1 MRWFLMSS
9 PILRGGNLIVTA
21 DGIRDTVRQ
30 VMLPVWSSYYFFT
43 LYANAAN
50 GGAGFDARQLRAD
63 EVAGL
68 PEMDRYLLART
79 RRLVLAA
86 EKSLNEFAISD
97 ACDAVSDFI
106 DVLTNWYIRNTRD
119 RFWNE
124 DASAFNTLY
133 TVLEA
138 FMRVLAPLAPMEAE
152 SVWRGLTGGESV
164 HLADWPFV
172 VDEKTGEDTELGCV
186 LVDDPALV
194 DAMEKV
200 REVVSGTLSLRKA
213 VKSYDELLKSEL
225 NIKNIEFSTL
235 EDAAAHGLKIV
246 HELRV
251 NARVAGPRLG
261 KQVQFAI
268 KASKSGDW
276 HVDAASGA
284 PVVSTPSGDLALVE
298 GEYELINRV
307 EEENATEAAASVSA
321 ALPTG
326 GFVILDT
333 ALDADLLA
341 EGYARDV
348 IRSVQDARKAA
359 DLDIADRISLV
370 LTVPAVDVAKVE
382 QFRDLI
388 AHETLATSF
397 EVKEGAELGV
407 EVVKA

>member
-1 MRWFLMSS
+1 
-9 PILRGGNLIVTA
+9 
-21 DGIRDTVRQ
+21 
-30 VMLPVWSSYYFFT
+30 
-43 LYANAAN
+43 
-50 GGAGFDARQLRAD
+50 
-63 EVAGL
+63 
-68 PEMDRYLLART
+68 
-79 RRLVLAA
+79 
-86 EKSLNEFAISD
+86 
-97 ACDAVSDFI
+97 
-106 DVLTNWYIRNTRD
+106 
-119 RFWNE
+119 
-124 DASAFNTLY
+124 
-133 TVLEA
+133 
-138 FMRVLAPLAPMEAE
+138 
-152 SVWRGLTGGESV
+152 V
-164 HLADWPFV
+164 HLAEWPFV
-172 VDEKTGEDTELGCV
+172 VDEKTGADTELGRV

-213 VKSYDELLKSEL
+213 AKIRVRQPLSKLTVVAGNVEAVKAYDDLLKAEL

-235 EDAAAHGLKIV
+235 QDAAAHGLKIV

-251 NARVAGPRLG
+251 NARAAGPRLG

-333 ALDADLLA
+333 ALA

-359 DLDIADRISLV
+359 DLDIADRIALV

>member
-1 MRWFLMSS
+1 M
-9 PILRGGNLIVTA
+9 
-21 DGIRDTVRQ
+21 
-30 VMLPVWSSYYFFT
+30 
-43 LYANAAN
+43 
-50 GGAGFDARQLRAD
+50 
-63 EVAGL
+63 
-68 PEMDRYLLART
+68 
-79 RRLVLAA
+79 
-86 EKSLNEFAISD
+86 
-97 ACDAVSDFI
+97 
-106 DVLTNWYIRNTRD
+106 
-119 RFWNE
+119 
-124 DASAFNTLY
+124 
-133 TVLEA
+133 
-138 FMRVLAPLAPMEAE
+138 
-152 SVWRGLTGGESV
+152 
-164 HLADWPFV
+164 
-172 VDEKTGEDTELGCV
+172 VDEKTGEDTELGRV

-213 VKSYDELLKSEL
+213 AKIRVRQPLSKLTVVVENVDAVKAYDELLKSEL

-235 EDAAAHGLKIV
+235 QDASAHGLKIV

-251 NARVAGPRLG
+251 NARAAGPRLG

-359 DLDIADRISLV
+359 DLDIADRIALV
-370 LTVPAVDVAKVE
+370 LTVPAANVAKVE
-382 QFRDLI
+382 QFKDLI
-388 AHETLATSF
+388 ARETLATSF
-397 EVKEGAELGV
+397 EVKEGAELAV
-407 EVVKA
+407 EVAKA

>member
-1 MRWFLMSS
+1 
-9 PILRGGNLIVTA
+9 
-21 DGIRDTVRQ
+21 
-30 VMLPVWSSYYFFT
+30 
-43 LYANAAN
+43 
-50 GGAGFDARQLRAD
+50 
-63 EVAGL
+63 
-68 PEMDRYLLART
+68 
-79 RRLVLAA
+79 
-86 EKSLNEFAISD
+86 
-97 ACDAVSDFI
+97 
-106 DVLTNWYIRNTRD
+106 
-119 RFWNE
+119 
-124 DASAFNTLY
+124 
-133 TVLEA
+133 
-138 FMRVLAPLAPMEAE
+138 MRVLAPLAPMEAE

-172 VDEKTGEDTELGCV
+172 VDEKTGADTELGRV

-194 DAMEKV
+194 SAMEKV
-200 REVVSGTLSLRKA
+200 REVVSGTLSLRKSAKIRVRQPLAKLTVVAGNVEA
-213 VKSYDELLKSEL
+213 VKAYDDLLKAEL

-235 EDAAAHGLKIV
+235 QDAAAHGLKIV

-251 NARVAGPRLG
+251 NARAAGPRLG

-307 EEENATEAAASVSA
+307 EAASVSA

-333 ALDADLLA
+333 ALDDDLLA

-359 DLDIADRISLV
+359 DLDIADRIALV
-370 LTVPAVDVAKVE
+370 LTVPAANVAKVE

-397 EVKEGAELGV
+397 EVKEGAELIV

>member
-1 MRWFLMSS
+1 M
-9 PILRGGNLIVTA
+9 
-21 DGIRDTVRQ
+21 
-30 VMLPVWSSYYFFT
+30 
-43 LYANAAN
+43 
-50 GGAGFDARQLRAD
+50 
-63 EVAGL
+63 
-68 PEMDRYLLART
+68 
-79 RRLVLAA
+79 
-86 EKSLNEFAISD
+86 
-97 ACDAVSDFI
+97 DAV
-106 DVLTNWYIRNTRD
+106 
-119 RFWNE
+119 
-124 DASAFNTLY
+124 
-133 TVLEA
+133 
-138 FMRVLAPLAPMEAE
+138 
-152 SVWRGLTGGESV
+152 
-164 HLADWPFV
+164 
-172 VDEKTGEDTELGCV
+172 
-186 LVDDPALV
+186 
-194 DAMEKV
+194 
-200 REVVSGTLSLRKA
+200 KA
-213 VKSYDELLKSEL
+213 YDELLKAEL

-235 EDAAAHGLKIV
+235 EDASAHGLKIV

-251 NARVAGPRLG
+251 NARAAGPRLG

-370 LTVPAVDVAKVE
+370 LTVPAADVAKVE
-382 QFRDLI
+382 QFKDLI
-388 AHETLATSF
+388 ARETLATSF
-397 EVKEGAELGV
+397 EVKEGAELAV
-407 EVVKA
+407 EVAKA